1 MPVLIS
7 DLYRDVQLPNLE
19 KFNPDEIKLDATLVF
34 VGKRRTGKSWAI
46 LKMGVP
52 LSDRDKKD
60 LKRVRKIAA
69 EMKNVTNRL

>member
-1 MPVLIS
+1 MGCSL
-7 DLYRDVQLPNLE
+7 NCW
-19 KFNPDEIKLDATLVF
+19 
-34 VGKRRTGKSWAI
+34 RRTIVDVIPEKEVMYNWVDAI
-46 LKMGVP
+46 CKLEDALKMGVP